1 MILKEDYFDDLK
13 LTDDDI
19 ESSDDNYNTDTDDYA
34 NPKEY
39 YKAMSSKYNSYMF
52 LGIKDIKI
60 DIDNDILTDSELWT
74 DKIPRMLKR
83 LSYMFDLYEIEYSK
97 PVVSEPDY
105 YIHDFIQNIQIEIN
119 YCNFFDFYGYKLFLE
134 EEKLEHYQNDELSV
148 LLFFNPPK
156 T

>member
-1 MILKEDYFDDLK
+1 MYRF
-13 LTDDDI
+13 
-19 ESSDDNYNTDTDDYA
+19 
-34 NPKEY
+34 
-39 YKAMSSKYNSYMF
+39 NS
-52 LGIKDIKI
+52 
-60 DIDNDILTDSELWT
+60 T
-74 DKIPRMLKR
+74 
-83 LSYMFDLYEIEYSK
+83 LSYLFDLYGIEYSK

-134 EEKLEHYQNDELSV
+134 EEKLEDYQNDELSV